1 MKNHAVY
8 IKRSKGHRGG
18 RWYSLWPVWGLLIFL
33 VLLLAFNLTSEY
45 ITGLPQKSDIKAV
58 SLGEGQDVHL
68 QISKL
73 NSTPLH
79 LFEVNASGKRA
90 KLVVQQT
97 EDKSIRVALASCR
110 ACYRSRSRHYTQHG
124 QMMCGECN
132 MPMNF
137 DSKGQNSAT
146 NRCSLI
152 ELPHTESG
160 GEAAVLARDVFAQ
173 VAKIPQ

>member
-8 IKRSKGHRGG
+8 IKSSKVHRGG
-18 RWYSLWPVWGLLIFL
+18 RWYSMWPVWGLLTFL
-33 VLLLAFNLTSEY
+33 VLLFAFNLTSEY
-45 ITGLPQKSDIKAV
+45 ITDLPQKSDIKAV

-68 QISKL
+68 QTSKL

-79 LFEVNASGKRA
+79 LFEVNASGKKA

-97 EDKSIRVALASCR
+97 EDKSIHVAIASCR

-137 DSKGQNSAT
+137 ESKGHNSAT
-146 NRCSLI
+146 DRCSLI
-152 ELPHTESG
+152 ELPHTESD
-160 GEAAVLARDVFAQ
+160 GEVAVLARDVFAQ